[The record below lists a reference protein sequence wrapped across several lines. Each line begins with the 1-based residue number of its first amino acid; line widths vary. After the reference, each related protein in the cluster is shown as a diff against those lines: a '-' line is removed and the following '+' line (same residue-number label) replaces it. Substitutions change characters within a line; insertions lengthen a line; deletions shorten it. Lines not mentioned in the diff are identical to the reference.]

1 MMKVKP
7 ITIQKAI
14 PKAIPIRIKLYD
26 TPGSPEVYALGF
38 AIRDEIPESL
48 VDNPNLFIYALIG
61 TGRRWPYGVT
71 GETVDYLVTM
81 EQFTVH
87 GEIFSFE
94 RLGVGEWKFA
104 VQGIENA
111 EIKKISENH
120 AILCN
125 VFYGIYSDRA

>member
-26 TPGSPEVYALGF
+26 APGSPEVYALGF

-48 VDNPNLFIYALIG
+48 IDNPNLFIYALIG
-61 TGRRWPYGVT
+61 TERRWPYGVT
-71 GETVDYLVTM
+71 GAPVDYLVAM
-81 EQFTVH
+81 EQVPAN

-94 RLGVGEWKFA
+94 RLGAGEWKFA
-104 VQGIENA
+104 VQELENA
-111 EIKKISENH
+111 EIKKISEKYD
-120 AILCN
+120 ILCD
-125 VFYGIYSDRA
+125 VFDGFYSDRE

>member
-1 MMKVKP
+1 MMKVEP

-61 TGRRWPYGVT
+61 TERRWPYGVT
-71 GETVDYLVTM
+71 GEPVDYLVTM
-81 EQFTVH
+81 EQLPVD

-94 RLGVGEWKFA
+94 RLGVGEWKFV
-104 VQGIENA
+104 VQELENA
-111 EIKKISENH
+111 EIKKISEKYD
-120 AILCN
+120 ILCN
-125 VFYGIYSDRA
+125 VFDGFYSDRE

>member
-1 MMKVKP
+1 MMKVKH

-61 TGRRWPYGVT
+61 TERRWPYGVT
-71 GETVDYLVTM
+71 GEPVDYLVTM
-81 EQFTVH
+81 EQLPAN

-94 RLGVGEWKFA
+94 RLGVGEWNSQSK
-104 VQGIENA
+104 NLR
-111 EIKKISENH
+111 
-120 AILCN
+120 ILRLRRSLKN
-125 VFYGIYSDRA
+125 TIFSVMY